1 MDKIRKKAIKR
12 RATVEINEFNKKSQ
26 IEADIEK
33 LAEADRDKSDEFDRM
48 KIENQGRRATMNALN
63 LEKEMKQ
70 N

>member
-1 MDKIRKKAIKR
+1 MNKIKKKALKR

-26 IEADIEK
+26 IEADIEN
-33 LAEADRDKSDEFDRM
+33 LADADRDKSDLFDRM